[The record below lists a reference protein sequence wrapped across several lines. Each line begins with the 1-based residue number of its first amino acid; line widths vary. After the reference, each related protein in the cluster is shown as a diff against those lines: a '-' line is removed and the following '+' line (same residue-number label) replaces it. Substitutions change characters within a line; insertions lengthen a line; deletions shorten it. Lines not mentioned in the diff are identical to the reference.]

1 MTGLPA
7 WLEPLDAAAR
17 EVEPE
22 QMSRFLPPEDGSGR
36 DSAVLIAL
44 CALADEPAVLLIER
58 AADLRKHAGQVA
70 FPGGAVDPDDA
81 DEVAAALREAG
92 EEVGLDPASV
102 TVFAKLPAVF
112 IPVTGFVVTP
122 VLAWWHEP
130 HPVEAVDPLEVAA
143 CAVVPVA
150 SLVDPANRFRV
161 RHPSGWFGPGFEV
174 AGLFIWGFT
183 AGLLDSVLS
192 LAGWNRP
199 WDTSREREL
208 PAHFAGRRS

>member
-1 MTGLPA
+1 MTELPA
-7 WLEPLDAAAR
+7 WLQPLAAAALA
-17 EVEPE
+17 VEPE

-44 CALADEPAVLLIER
+44 CLLADEPAVLLIER

-81 DEVAAALREAG
+81 DEIGAALREAA
-92 EEVGLDPASV
+92 EEVGLDPSSV

-143 CAVVPVA
+143 CAVVPISDA
-150 SLVDPANRFRV
+150 
-161 RHPSGWFGPGFEV
+161 
-174 AGLFIWGFT
+174 
-183 AGLLDSVLS
+183 
-192 LAGWNRP
+192 
-199 WDTSREREL
+199 
-208 PAHFAGRRS
+208 RRSGAAVPGSASVRLVRARLRGGRAVHLGLHRRAARLGAHPRRVEPPLGHRPRARPA